1 MTEER
6 LPFPRTELRRRTARG
21 VVVNAAFRGGSEAIV
36 LAQGLIVTVLL
47 GPAAIGLY
55 GIVTTTAMS
64 VVELRRAGI
73 EEAFVQ
79 QSDARQELEFQRA
92 FSLELIVG
100 LAFSLLLAA
109 LAPLV
114 ALAYGDDE
122 LLLLMLA
129 VAYLPIAFALQ
140 APTWIFLRRM
150 DFVRVRIVQ
159 AVLPVVS
166 FVVTVPLAFAGV
178 GVWSLVIGPF
188 VGHVAA
194 VAVGVGMSPYQIRL
208 RFDRA
213 AWTHYVRFSWPILV
227 SAGALLFVQQGQVFL
242 FDLDGGLVAAGY
254 ITLAV
259 TLMRLAER
267 ADQIVAATIYPA
279 ICAVRDQTKTL
290 EEVFVKSNRLTLM
303 WVLPLCVGAILF
315 APDLV
320 TFVLGEEWRPAT
332 ILIQGLAGAAALQ
345 QLGFNWVSFY
355 RARGNPRPQATES
368 AVMVGSFLGLA
379 VPGLLVLGPSGFV
392 AGRVS
397 SAALVLGVRRRFVRR
412 LLPAVSLLRLG
423 LRGAAPVAA
432 GALAALLVRAAPWQG
447 GRSLAAAILELV
459 VFLGVT
465 ALVTWRAERPL
476 LREVLGHVRSGG
488 GPVASIASAP
498 EPVAPTSVEPAS
510 LPQIR

>member
-1 MTEER
+1 MTEDR
-6 LPFPRTELRRRTARG
+6 LPFPRAELRRRTARG
-21 VVVNAAFRGGSEAIV
+21 AVVNAAFRGGSEALV
-36 LAQGLIVTVLL
+36 LTQGLIVTILL

-79 QSDARQELEFQRA
+79 QSDSRQEHEFQRA
-92 FSLELIVG
+92 FTLELIVG
-100 LAFSLLLAA
+100 LAFSLVLAV

-122 LLLLMLA
+122 LVLLMLA
-129 VAYLPIAFALQ
+129 MAYLPTAFALQ

-150 DFVRVRIVQ
+150 DFLRVRIVQ
-159 AVLPVVS
+159 AVLPVVA
-166 FVVTVPLAFAGV
+166 FFVTVPLALAGL
-178 GVWSLVIGPF
+178 GVWSLVVGPF

-194 VAVGVGMSPYQIRL
+194 VSVGVAMSPYRLRL

-213 AWTHYVRFSWPILV
+213 ARAHYFRFSWPILV
-227 SAGALLFVQQGQVFL
+227 SAGALLLVQQGQIFA
-242 FDLDGGLVAAGY
+242 FDLQDGLAAAGY

-259 TLMRLAER
+259 TLTRLADR

-279 ICAVRDQTKTL
+279 ICAVRDNTRTL

-303 WVLPLCVGAILF
+303 WVLPFCVGVILF

-332 ILIQGLAGAAALQ
+332 ILLQGLAGAATLQ
-345 QLGFNWVSFY
+345 QFGFNWVSFY

-368 AVMVGSFLGLA
+368 AVMVTSFLGLA
-379 VPGLLVLGPSGFV
+379 VPGLLVLGPPGFV
-392 AGRVS
+392 AGRIS

-423 LRGAAPVAA
+423 LRATAPVAA
-432 GALAALLVRAAPWQG
+432 GALSALLVRLAPWQG
-447 GRSLAAAILELV
+447 GRSVAAAILEIV

-465 ALVTWRAERPL
+465 ALITWRAERGL
-476 LREVLGHVRSGG
+476 LREVIGHLRAGG
-488 GPVASIASAP
+488 EPATPLPSEP
-498 EPVAPTSVEPAS
+498 TPVAPTSVGPAS
-510 LPQIR
+510 LPQPR